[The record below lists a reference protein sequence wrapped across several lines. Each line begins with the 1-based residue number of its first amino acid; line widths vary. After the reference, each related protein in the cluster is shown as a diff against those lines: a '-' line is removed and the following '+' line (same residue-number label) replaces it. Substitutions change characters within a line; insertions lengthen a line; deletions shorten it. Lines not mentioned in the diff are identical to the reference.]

1 MGRREAFSE
10 LTFEGFLDTAATSY
24 WTQILVAWK
33 KCGWVFRM
41 TLAPHLEAMVSW
53 LTGGTG
59 GSPAAWPKKGC
70 PEHTLTSLWRRK
82 GYNDTGK
89 QGRAQHRNSISLTE
103 EAMNILSRAQKILKE
118 TRDRYTAVHL
128 LNLVLTFKTTEK
140 DAGSGSLPWLLWEAC
155 YGGRTMAF
163 YLPGPV
169 NCLYRR

>member
-1 MGRREAFSE
+1 
-10 LTFEGFLDTAATSY
+10 
-24 WTQILVAWK
+24 
-33 KCGWVFRM
+33 
-41 TLAPHLEAMVSW
+41 
-53 LTGGTG
+53 
-59 GSPAAWPKKGC
+59 
-70 PEHTLTSLWRRK
+70 
-82 GYNDTGK
+82 
-89 QGRAQHRNSISLTE
+89 
-103 EAMNILSRAQKILKE
+103 MNILSRAQKILKE